1 MIGPAALLLTND
13 SLEAYAK
20 KYGRF
25 HARADLSPAGIFER
39 VVVAYQAECGGRT
52 QPGPGM
58 TVYRIRARGVRRPCP
73 IRAVVFLCSLVSF
86 VAQAARIARRERVAV
101 VRAYNPFV
109 QGAVAVLAGRLAGRP
124 SVVSVHTDPA
134 EILARL
140 DRPVARVFSL
150 LERFTLARADRIW
163 CTTRYLEEHALA
175 RGAPAD
181 RVRILPNRVDLAE
194 FAHPD
199 AGRVRALRERYA
211 IPPHAPVVLS
221 VARLDPEKDPLTIL
235 RAFSRLSHT
244 GARLVLVGDGELRET
259 VEREAA
265 RVGYSERVVIAGFRP
280 REEISAFL
288 HLADCF
294 VLASEYEGFP
304 FALAEALAAGV
315 PVISSDLPHIGE
327 LLDGTG
333 ATRFRVGDPVAL
345 ADRISEAL
353 ADPARARAAA
363 VAGRAKAAAFDRGL
377 VDELEVALY
386 GEVVAVDRS
395 EVAVR

>member
-1 MIGPAALLLTND
+1 MNGPAALLLTND
-13 SLEAYAK
+13 SLEAYAE

-25 HARADLSPAGIFER
+25 HTWADLSPAGIFER
-39 VVVAYQAECGGRT
+39 VVVTYQAEHDGHT
-52 QPGPGM
+52 QPGLGM
-58 TVYRIRARGVRRPCP
+58 TVYRIRAFRFGRLSLL
-73 IRAVVFLCSLVSF
+73 RAAAFLCSLVWF
-86 VAQAARIARRERVAV
+86 VARAVYISRRERVAV

-109 QGAVAVLAGRLAGRP
+109 QGVAAVIAGRLAGRP

-140 DRPVARVFSL
+140 DRPVARVYSL

-163 CTTRYLEEHALA
+163 CTTRYLEDRIVA

-181 RVRILPNRVDLAE
+181 RVRILPNRVELAE

-199 AGRVRALRERYA
+199 VERVRALRERYA

-221 VARLDPEKDPLTIL
+221 VARLDPEKDPLTL
-235 RAFSRLSHT
+235 LAAFTRLSHP
-244 GARLVLVGDGELRET
+244 GARLVLVGDGQLRES
-259 VEREAA
+259 VEQEAA
-265 RVGYSERVVIAGFRP
+265 RAGQNERVVITGFRP

-304 FALAEALAAGV
+304 FALTEALAAGV
-315 PVISSDLPHIGE
+315 PVIVSDLPHIDE
-327 LLDGTG
+327 LLEGTG
-333 ATRFRVGDPVAL
+333 AARFEVGDPVAL
-345 ADRISEAL
+345 ADRISQVF
-353 ADPARARAAA
+353 ADPAGARATAA
-363 VAGRAKAAAFDRGL
+363 AGRAKVAPFDREL
-377 VDELEVALY
+377 VDEREVALY
-386 GEVVAVDRS
+386 EEVVSPNRS